1 MVWAARVNNFRRV
14 IYDTNIILLMEKPAL
29 ILEILLYFHII
40 DVRYLLKHVIKNSDG
55 SLKTENRV
63 STNDLLVGTFFIS
76 FKQLELIQRI
86 LNLGHLFSKK
96 DSINKD
102 TNHVDLIQKNKE
114 IPFTDR
120 KCED

>member
-63 STNDLLVGTFFIS
+63 STNDLLVGTFFYFIQTTRTYS
-76 FKQLELIQRI
+76 KNFKSRPPI
-86 LNLGHLFSKK
+86 
-96 DSINKD
+96 
-102 TNHVDLIQKNKE
+102 
-114 IPFTDR
+114 
-120 KCED
+120 